1 MRAAQTV
8 SNPGTVKH
16 RFERSVATRVGG
28 KPIIITVT
36 FLVGRFGET
45 VPRNGGAHHL
55 KDQVVGVGRL
65 RQQRDQPVEL
75 VEGAGPTMD
84 HDQRDG
90 SRSLRHLLGFHVQ
103 EVDVDACRETIHS
116 HEARSRSSELVLLK
130 TQCGLTF
137 NFGFELRELVEF
149 VHLSPPVEVVPP
161 VRHHL
166 LQIVGVEAV
175 VELAVL
181 QRGNGPG
188 LVNPPVQVL
197 GGDSATQVSSVIQSI
212 HQTEVMINKA
222 VDD

>member
-8 SNPGTVKH
+8 SNPARVKD
-16 RFERSVATRVGG
+16 RYEPSAATHGAG
-28 KPIIITVT
+28 KPIIFTVT

-45 VPRNGGAHHL
+45 VPRDGRAHHL
-55 KDQVVGVGRL
+55 KDQVAGVGRL

-75 VEGAGPTMD
+75 VEGAGPTVD

-103 EVDVDACRETIHS
+103 EVDVDACREETIDS
-116 HEARSRSSELVLLK
+116 HEARSESSELVLLN

-137 NFGFELRELVEF
+137 DFGFELRELVEF

-166 LQIVGVEAV
+166 LQAVGVEAV

-181 QRGNGPG
+181 QRGNRPG
-188 LVNPPVQVL
+188 LVDPPVQVL
-197 GGDSATQVSSVIQSI
+197 AEDSATSFSSLL
-212 HQTEVMINKA
+212 
-222 VDD
+222 DP